1 MAAAATED
9 FHRESGDGLC
19 GDFSCPHCAFSVD
32 QDVMLKVLKH
42 FFNCTSLQYIIDLS
56 VGNAASLGA
65 AKHSAPR
72 RASKAPQPHSEPVR
86 HAEPPTKRRATEA
99 RATPPQESPRIV
111 TTQAPTLLARLNA
124 AQSRTQTVSQREI
137 PPEPEHHTR
146 PRQVETVQP
155 RAPETTTTTT
165 TSAASVELPSITT
178 IKEEPG
184 AGAAC
189 IVEPTAP
196 TLFDDPM
203 HTQKDTDSAMGM
215 KRDTDNVGS
224 MLDALPGTSSS
235 GLFSEDLNFG
245 GAGPSFVQSDPSQED
260 STSGN
265 VPRFVWNVQ
274 PGGYQESWA
283 PAASKRTAGKMM
295 ADMMAES
302 GTRKKRGNYATYS
315 PEIRARIAKMCI
327 EIGPQ
332 RTAACM
338 SIELGR
344 QLNESTVR
352 YIKNSFNQ
360 EVQGRPVSIK
370 GSPIGGVLDSRRHHL
385 QLHMDKGG
393 LPNLFNVLPESG
405 TEHIPMK
412 IPGREKVCKWCS
424 LQKKKQA
431 VRGRTSETTF
441 ACSVCH
447 VRLHPKM
454 CFDSYHQWAMA
465 QRADRGLRTTGE
477 RGLASGHLGEN
488 MSSDEEESPNRMYV
502 ETESL
507 PITSTGP
514 RLMDTVSLEED
525 RTISIRQSVAG
536 SNRLPGVRPA
546 PSATVSKPGPEI
558 EIVSVK
564 SPATSR
570 ISTGAPGV
578 RTTMQ
583 SSPQHLAQGQ
593 VNAGMGQQNPQPR
606 IINTVSL
613 SRPQVGAAG
622 QDRPTSRVAFP
633 STSQQTQQPRP
644 VACFKAPMRELPT
657 PLPLPDFA
665 NSEDTQLR
673 HAARSGN
680 LHMYR
685 THIVRECAK
694 FYSRMKPNLSRQ
706 DYARIGEAMTTAYP
720 WLQGK
725 GATPWSKF
733 TQQLTPLCAADESEH
748 PTQATPHQ
756 TRGQTKRHF
765 VQRMSQSIRH
775 RRHHIRHGGRRKSVG
790 PKNV

>member
-1 MAAAATED
+1 MRQKQAPLRIEDDIESEDITMAAAATED

-265 VPRFVWNVQ
+265 DGETGIVSPPDFGLEQFQSV
-274 PGGYQESWA
+274 G
-283 PAASKRTAGKMM
+283 AG
-295 ADMMAES
+295 
-302 GTRKKRGNYATYS
+302 
-315 PEIRARIAKMCI
+315 
-327 EIGPQ
+327 Q
-332 RTAACM
+332 
-338 SIELGR
+338 
-344 QLNESTVR
+344 
-352 YIKNSFNQ
+352 
-360 EVQGRPVSIK
+360 
-370 GSPIGGVLDSRRHHL
+370 
-385 QLHMDKGG
+385 
-393 LPNLFNVLPESG
+393 
-405 TEHIPMK
+405 
-412 IPGREKVCKWCS
+412 
-424 LQKKKQA
+424 
-431 VRGRTSETTF
+431 
-441 ACSVCH
+441 
-447 VRLHPKM
+447 
-454 CFDSYHQWAMA
+454 
-465 QRADRGLRTTGE
+465 
-477 RGLASGHLGEN
+477 
-488 MSSDEEESPNRMYV
+488 
-502 ETESL
+502 SL

-570 ISTGAPGV
+570 ISMGAPGV

-725 GATPWSKF
+725 GATPWDGFLKQLCNRLYHVRWTTKKKLRGKMSSGQGSFKF
-733 TQQLTPLCAADESEH
+733 
-748 PTQATPHQ
+748 
-756 TRGQTKRHF
+756 K
-765 VQRMSQSIRH
+765 
-775 RRHHIRHGGRRKSVG
+775 
-790 PKNV
+790 KN

>member
-1 MAAAATED
+1 MRQKQAPLRIEDDIESEDITMAAAATED

-265 VPRFVWNVQ
+265 ATDENLQ
-274 PGGYQESWA
+274 GA
-283 PAASKRTAGKMM
+283 
-295 ADMMAES
+295 
-302 GTRKKRGNYATYS
+302 RGS
-315 PEIRARIAKMCI
+315 
-327 EIGPQ
+327 Q
-332 RTAACM
+332 H
-338 SIELGR
+338 
-344 QLNESTVR
+344 
-352 YIKNSFNQ
+352 
-360 EVQGRPVSIK
+360 
-370 GSPIGGVLDSRRHHL
+370 GSCDQVLEEW
-385 QLHMDKGG
+385 Q
-393 LPNLFNVLPESG
+393 
-405 TEHIPMK
+405 
-412 IPGREKVCKWCS
+412 
-424 LQKKKQA
+424 
-431 VRGRTSETTF
+431 SETDFRTY
-441 ACSVCH
+441 AYYKLDNTN
-447 VRLHPKM
+447 RKL
-454 CFDSYHQWAMA
+454 DQTQSYIQPISL
-465 QRADRGLRTTGE
+465 GLGVQ
-477 RGLASGHLGEN
+477 N
-488 MSSDEEESPNRMYV
+488 PSSDG
-502 ETESL
+502 T
-507 PITSTGP
+507 
-514 RLMDTVSLEED
+514 
-525 RTISIRQSVAG
+525 
-536 SNRLPGVRPA
+536 
-546 PSATVSKPGPEI
+546 PS
-558 EIVSVK
+558 
-564 SPATSR
+564 
-570 ISTGAPGV
+570 
-578 RTTMQ
+578 
-583 SSPQHLAQGQ
+583 
-593 VNAGMGQQNPQPR
+593 
-606 IINTVSL
+606 
-613 SRPQVGAAG
+613 
-622 QDRPTSRVAFP
+622 
-633 STSQQTQQPRP
+633 
-644 VACFKAPMRELPT
+644 
-657 PLPLPDFA
+657 
-665 NSEDTQLR
+665 
-673 HAARSGN
+673 
-680 LHMYR
+680 
-685 THIVRECAK
+685 
-694 FYSRMKPNLSRQ
+694 
-706 DYARIGEAMTTAYP
+706 
-720 WLQGK
+720 
-725 GATPWSKF
+725 
-733 TQQLTPLCAADESEH
+733 QLTPPAVPPSPRFKTYNKPTHDTILIGDPTSSKTYPVNVTDYMISLAKATSGRVFLLKMMHLVYSDQELRESNFH
-748 PTQATPHQ
+748 GGSVFSKGVKTYKQPLSKDKMNAIIY
-756 TRGQTKRHF
+756 QTKMEFEGFEVLQGEVDAINGKCRQKRSTF
-765 VQRMSQSIRH
+765 
-775 RRHHIRHGGRRKSVG
+775 K
-790 PKNV
+790 K

>member
-1 MAAAATED
+1 MRQKQAPLRIEDDIESEDITMAAAATED

-265 VPRFVWNVQ
+265 GCHKTRTGLLEETRGGPLPWQHYISRPEPPTCHVSEGPRDHLCITCGKTFDSHQMLVSHVQLHHQLPSSYSTELPGDSHPGATASSGSESAGPGYPAKYGNPEGTLEEHQTFHTSADAARHAKLQRQKRECSICGVELSNKYNHDRHVKLKHSNLRDFVCTWC
-274 PGGYQESWA
+274 
-283 PAASKRTAGKMM
+283 GK
-295 ADMMAES
+295 
-302 GTRKKRGNYATYS
+302 
-315 PEIRARIAKMCI
+315 
-327 EIGPQ
+327 
-332 RTAACM
+332 
-338 SIELGR
+338 
-344 QLNESTVR
+344 
-352 YIKNSFNQ
+352 SFKLR
-360 EVQGRPVSIK
+360 E
-370 GSPIGGVLDSRRHHL
+370 HL
-385 QLHMDKGG
+385 QRHMQK
-393 LPNLFNVLPESG
+393 N
-405 TEHIPMK
+405 HMPM
-412 IPGREKVCKWCS
+412 P
-424 LQKKKQA
+424 
-431 VRGRTSETTF
+431 
-441 ACSVCH
+441 
-447 VRLHPKM
+447 
-454 CFDSYHQWAMA
+454 
-465 QRADRGLRTTGE
+465 
-477 RGLASGHLGEN
+477 
-488 MSSDEEESPNRMYV
+488 
-502 ETESL
+502 
-507 PITSTGP
+507 
-514 RLMDTVSLEED
+514 
-525 RTISIRQSVAG
+525 
-536 SNRLPGVRPA
+536 
-546 PSATVSKPGPEI
+546 
-558 EIVSVK
+558 
-564 SPATSR
+564 
-570 ISTGAPGV
+570 
-578 RTTMQ
+578 
-583 SSPQHLAQGQ
+583 
-593 VNAGMGQQNPQPR
+593 
-606 IINTVSL
+606 
-613 SRPQVGAAG
+613 
-622 QDRPTSRVAFP
+622 
-633 STSQQTQQPRP
+633 
-644 VACFKAPMRELPT
+644 
-657 PLPLPDFA
+657 
-665 NSEDTQLR
+665 
-673 HAARSGN
+673 
-680 LHMYR
+680 
-685 THIVRECAK
+685 
-694 FYSRMKPNLSRQ
+694 
-706 DYARIGEAMTTAYP
+706 
-720 WLQGK
+720 
-725 GATPWSKF
+725 
-733 TQQLTPLCAADESEH
+733 
-748 PTQATPHQ
+748 
-756 TRGQTKRHF
+756 
-765 VQRMSQSIRH
+765 
-775 RRHHIRHGGRRKSVG
+775 
-790 PKNV
+790 

>member
-1 MAAAATED
+1 MRQKQAPLRIEDDIESEDITMAAAATED

-265 VPRFVWNVQ
+265 ADNARLDPT
-274 PGGYQESWA
+274 S
-283 PAASKRTAGKMM
+283 SK
-295 ADMMAES
+295 
-302 GTRKKRGNYATYS
+302 
-315 PEIRARIAKMCI
+315 
-327 EIGPQ
+327 Q
-332 RTAACM
+332 
-338 SIELGR
+338 
-344 QLNESTVR
+344 
-352 YIKNSFNQ
+352 
-360 EVQGRPVSIK
+360 VQGRPVSIK

-393 LPNLFNVLPESG
+393 LPNLFNVLPETG
-405 TEHIPMK
+405 TEHVPMK

-477 RGLASGHLGEN
+477 RGLASGHLGDN
-488 MSSDEEESPNRMYV
+488 LSSDEEESPNRMYV
-502 ETESL
+502 ETEVL
-507 PITSTGP
+507 GEVA
-514 RLMDTVSLEED
+514 L
-525 RTISIRQSVAG
+525 AG
-536 SNRLPGVRPA
+536 SNIL
-546 PSATVSKPGPEI
+546 
-558 EIVSVK
+558 
-564 SPATSR
+564 SPL
-570 ISTGAPGV
+570 ISPNQA
-578 RTTMQ
+578 
-583 SSPQHLAQGQ
+583 
-593 VNAGMGQQNPQPR
+593 
-606 IINTVSL
+606 
-613 SRPQVGAAG
+613 
-622 QDRPTSRVAFP
+622 D
-633 STSQQTQQPRP
+633 STSLEG
-644 VACFKAPMRELPT
+644 F
-657 PLPLPDFA
+657 
-665 NSEDTQLR
+665 S
-673 HAARSGN
+673 SGEQGSKVMMWHVSN
-680 LHMYR
+680 
-685 THIVRECAK
+685 
-694 FYSRMKPNLSRQ
+694 Q
-706 DYARIGEAMTTAYP
+706 D
-720 WLQGK
+720 
-725 GATPWSKF
+725 
-733 TQQLTPLCAADESEH
+733 
-748 PTQATPHQ
+748 
-756 TRGQTKRHF
+756 
-765 VQRMSQSIRH
+765 
-775 RRHHIRHGGRRKSVG
+775 
-790 PKNV
+790 

>member
-1 MAAAATED
+1 MRQKQAPLRVEDDTESEDITMATAVTED
-9 FHRESGDGLC
+9 FHRESGEGLC

-56 VGNAASLGA
+56 VGNAAMLGA
-65 AKHSAPR
+65 AKPSASR

-86 HAEPPTKRRATEA
+86 HTEPPAKRRATEA

-124 AQSRTQTVSQREI
+124 AQNRTQTQAASQREI
-137 PPEPEHHTR
+137 PTEPEHHTR
-146 PRQVETVQP
+146 PVTTRHVETVQP

-165 TSAASVELPSITT
+165 TTAADIQLPTIPT

-184 AGAAC
+184 SESAC

-196 TLFDDPM
+196 TLFDEPM
-203 HTQKDTDSAMGM
+203 HTQKDTDSVMGM
-215 KRDTDNVGS
+215 KRDTDNVGG
-224 MLDALPGTSSS
+224 MLDALPGTSTS

-245 GAGPSFVQSDPSQED
+245 GAGPSFVQSEPSQED

-265 VPRFVWNVQ
+265 DGDTGMVSAQDFGLEQFQSV
-274 PGGYQESWA
+274 G
-283 PAASKRTAGKMM
+283 AG
-295 ADMMAES
+295 
-302 GTRKKRGNYATYS
+302 
-315 PEIRARIAKMCI
+315 
-327 EIGPQ
+327 Q
-332 RTAACM
+332 
-338 SIELGR
+338 
-344 QLNESTVR
+344 
-352 YIKNSFNQ
+352 
-360 EVQGRPVSIK
+360 
-370 GSPIGGVLDSRRHHL
+370 
-385 QLHMDKGG
+385 
-393 LPNLFNVLPESG
+393 
-405 TEHIPMK
+405 
-412 IPGREKVCKWCS
+412 
-424 LQKKKQA
+424 
-431 VRGRTSETTF
+431 
-441 ACSVCH
+441 
-447 VRLHPKM
+447 
-454 CFDSYHQWAMA
+454 
-465 QRADRGLRTTGE
+465 
-477 RGLASGHLGEN
+477 
-488 MSSDEEESPNRMYV
+488 
-502 ETESL
+502 SL

-514 RLMDTVSLEED
+514 RMMDTVSLEED

-536 SNRLPGVRPA
+536 TSHSVRSPGTRQM

-570 ISTGAPGV
+570 ISSGAPV

-593 VNAGMGQQNPQPR
+593 VNAGMGPPNPQPR
-606 IINTVSL
+606 IVNTVSL
-613 SRPQVGAAG
+613 SRPQMGAG
-622 QDRPTSRVAFP
+622 QDRPTSRVSFP

-725 GATPWSKF
+725 GATPWEKF
-733 TQQLTPLCAADESEH
+733 KPFIMKVQHRVAHVKRKLKK
-748 PTQATPHQ
+748 
-756 TRGQTKRHF
+756 RGSLYKGDDYKCTDICCTAST
-765 VQRMSQSIRH
+765 M
-775 RRHHIRHGGRRKSVG
+775 
-790 PKNV
+790 

>member
-1 MAAAATED
+1 MRQKQAPLRVEDDIESEDITMAAAVSED

-42 FFNCTSLQYIIDLS
+42 FFNCTSLQYIIDIS
-56 VGNAASLGA
+56 VGNAATLGA
-65 AKHSAPR
+65 TKPPAPR

-86 HAEPPTKRRATEA
+86 HSEPPTKRRATEA

-124 AQSRTQTVSQREI
+124 AQSRTQTVHASSQREI
-137 PPEPEHHTR
+137 PSEPEHHTR
-146 PRQVETVQP
+146 PVTTRQVETVQP

-165 TSAASVELPSITT
+165 TAANIQLPSIPT

-196 TLFDDPM
+196 TLFDEPM

-215 KRDTDNVGS
+215 KRDTDTVGG

-265 VPRFVWNVQ
+265 DGDTGMVSSPDFGLEQFQSV
-274 PGGYQESWA
+274 G
-283 PAASKRTAGKMM
+283 AG
-295 ADMMAES
+295 
-302 GTRKKRGNYATYS
+302 
-315 PEIRARIAKMCI
+315 
-327 EIGPQ
+327 Q
-332 RTAACM
+332 
-338 SIELGR
+338 
-344 QLNESTVR
+344 
-352 YIKNSFNQ
+352 
-360 EVQGRPVSIK
+360 
-370 GSPIGGVLDSRRHHL
+370 
-385 QLHMDKGG
+385 
-393 LPNLFNVLPESG
+393 
-405 TEHIPMK
+405 
-412 IPGREKVCKWCS
+412 
-424 LQKKKQA
+424 
-431 VRGRTSETTF
+431 
-441 ACSVCH
+441 
-447 VRLHPKM
+447 
-454 CFDSYHQWAMA
+454 
-465 QRADRGLRTTGE
+465 
-477 RGLASGHLGEN
+477 
-488 MSSDEEESPNRMYV
+488 
-502 ETESL
+502 SL
-507 PITSTGP
+507 PITSAGP
-514 RLMDTVSLEED
+514 RMMETVSLEED

-536 SNRLPGVRPA
+536 TSHSVAGTSHSVRSPGTRPM

-570 ISTGAPGV
+570 IPTGTPV

-593 VNAGMGQQNPQPR
+593 VNAGMGQHNPQPR

-613 SRPQVGAAG
+613 SRPQLGPG

-725 GATPWSKF
+725 GATPW
-733 TQQLTPLCAADESEH
+733 D
-748 PTQATPHQ
+748 
-756 TRGQTKRHF
+756 F
-765 VQRMSQSIRH
+765 VKNLS
-775 RRHHIRHGGRRKSVG
+775 
-790 PKNV
+790 KNVSQRRWRAKKKFGTVVAKSRYFKL